1 MVLYHSDLP
10 LWPPLDPVLAP
21 VATGLFDPLRQ
32 PETTWLALRPL
43 PLPGKGESSEA
54 AAGRGAA
61 GANLNC
67 LTCAFFSFFFF
78 RQPGKRLSF
87 LSEQLQSHDINLDF
101 LLDMVWPEGE
111 TGRVGLI
118 RK

>member
-67 LTCAFFSFFFF
+67 LTCPFFFF
-78 RQPGKRLSF
+78 RQPEKRLAF
-87 LSEQLQSHDINLDF
+87 LSEQLQSHDITSNF

-111 TGRVGLI
+111 VERGLI